1 MQLWMCLTNLTNSPM
16 PAVNHCFFFFF
27 SPHQVAI
34 WNMTDSVGIRTSKWN
49 QTKWQ
54 SVERGGGHRTP
65 VPPMEKFGRWGCYMG
80 GFWLT
85 RTELQYWAQL
95 SERKD
100 KHQTMPFYFL
110 SYWTAN
116 TISSANW
123 PQNKQTHIHNLG
135 SVICCFRSN
144 NAIMSLREPCKGDCY
159 LVFHIHDSGPSRG
172 QGIDFL
178 FFFFFSSFRF
188 PASGASVCE
197 ISFYARLCWH
207 FLSILRIPRPRWY
220 FLNRSV
226 WSEAVWWRRTIC
238 HPLRGL
244 DCTCHRSVAASHLEA
259 LPN

>member
-178 FFFFFSSFRF
+178 FFFFFLHFDSRHQVPVF
-188 PASGASVCE
+188 VK
-197 ISFYARLCWH
+197 
-207 FLSILRIPRPRWY
+207 FLSPLGFVDTSSQFWGSRGRGDIFWIDPFDQRQSDGGGQ
-220 FLNRSV
+220 FVTRSV
-226 WSEAVWWRRTIC
+226 DWTVRVIGL
-238 HPLRGL
+238 LRQ
-244 DCTCHRSVAASHLEA
+244 VI
-259 LPN
+259 